1 MQAANTIPT
10 APVMQ
15 PAMPEMAAPAASP
28 NYVAPPMPQTP
39 MMEDGGAMKSNPVK
53 EFFSDVN
60 ILDVSISAF
69 IVAAVIYSIQYHKF
83 MMMIEK
89 SGYADLSSR
98 VQKLESSFN
107 AAKKTAEINASGLA
121 KSNRR
126 RPMIS
131 L

>member
-15 PAMPEMAAPAASP
+15 PAMPEMAAPPAVSP
-28 NYVAPPMPQTP
+28 NYIPPPMPQSP
-39 MMEDGGAMKSNPVK
+39 MMEDGGAVRNNPVK

-69 IVAAVIYSIQYHKF
+69 IVAAVIYSIQYHRF

-98 VQKLESSFN
+98 VQKLESSIA
-107 AAKKTAEINASGLA
+107 AAKKTSEVNASGRKGFPLR
-121 KSNRR
+121 STR
-126 RPMIS
+126 